1 MVLLISDLD
10 AIVEQTKKMIHGEEP
25 VKRYFFSKICD
36 IEFEKEESVSLVIVV
51 FDKAKVNNRE
61 YQGIITLT
69 YNKSIPVLALV
80 EGGTPQDILEILS
93 LGAWDYLVYPVTDE
107 CYADKLES
115 MKRWKWYLNRK

>member
-10 AIVEQTKKMIHGEEP
+10 AIIEQTKKIINGEEL
-25 VKRYFFSKICD
+25 VKRYFFSKICE
-36 IEFEKEESVSLVIVV
+36 IKAEKDEGVSLVIVV
-51 FDKAKVNNRE
+51 FDKSKVHNRE
-61 YQGIITLT
+61 YQGIISLT

-115 MKRWKWYLNRK
+115 MKRWKWYLDRK